1 MDEIASK
8 SVHFKLKY
16 IQKELKVNKNRG
28 KGHDYNAQVTYEFRN
43 AEDILE
49 AVKPLCDKVDA
60 YVRIEVEPF
69 VIGESVATDIRVVGK
84 DRYQNDIL
92 AIMSGPRYG
101 SKSTAYLVDCNTG
114 DSVKATAFAFIDWWR
129 KGQTE
134 PEKLCGSSDSYASKY
149 ALQHLFALDNGK
161 DDPDNRTEDAT
172 PPKNAAKPA
181 NAASTAP
188 SKPRGTPKAQEA
200 WKAFKAL
207 GNVAAMSPDARNQMW
222 AELLK
227 EQTGKTQ
234 GAQLT
239 DADWDKVI
247 NQISIMEAM

>member
-1 MDEIASK
+1 MNIYEKHAAIVRELKAPKSMRNTFAKFDYRNVSGIIEGVKPLLEKYKASLHLGDDIRQVGDRYYVDAVAVLVDIEKPEDAITAHSLAREQATKKGMDE
-8 SVHFKLKY
+8 
-16 IQKELKVNKNRG
+16 
-28 KGHDYNAQVTYEFRN
+28 AQVTG
-43 AEDILE
+43 A
-49 AVKPLCDKVDA
+49 C
-60 YVRIEVEPF
+60 
-69 VIGESVATDIRVVGK
+69 S
-84 DRYQNDIL
+84 
-92 AIMSGPRYG
+92 
-101 SKSTAYLVDCNTG
+101 
-114 DSVKATAFAFIDWWR
+114 
-129 KGQTE
+129 
-134 PEKLCGSSDSYASKY
+134 SYARKY
-149 ALQHLFALDNGK
+149 ALCGLFCI
-161 DDPDNRTEDAT
+161 DDSEQDAT
-172 PPKNAAKPA
+172 PDIDGQDNRGTEAAHQDGVAAKGG
-181 NAASTAP
+181 AAKTAAP